1 MRLLIISLILAV
13 TAGAQTPP
21 KMITF
26 NQADKEHCKVVQANG
41 KAYLEST
48 YEGTSVAITMPVNR
62 GNGEFAVF
70 VAIYRADRGSIEVN
84 PKDIYGV
91 FSDAAH
97 SRFGFYDASGETH
110 GPSAEGSLS
119 ANQQHIDPG
128 SLRPGAQLGGG
139 SSASGPMPSGDASG
153 GQPAARSAAPTYL
166 RETKLKQG
174 EKVAG
179 WVALR
184 PAKDTTV
191 EVKPGDMLDE
201 VNIPVNGVVFRF

>member
-1 MRLLIISLILAV
+1 MRLLIVSLILVA
-13 TAGAQTPP
+13 TGAAQTPP

-26 NQADKEHCKVVQANG
+26 NPADKEHCKVVQANG

-97 SRFGFYDASGETH
+97 SRFGFYDEGGETH
-110 GPSAEGSLS
+110 GLSAESNLS
-119 ANQQHIDPG
+119 ATQEHIDPG

-139 SSASGPMPSGDASG
+139 SSASGPMPSGEG
-153 GQPAARSAAPTYL
+153 GPPAAGSAAPTYL
-166 RETKLKQG
+166 RESKLKQG

-184 PAKDTTV
+184 PAKETTV
-191 EVKPGDMLDE
+191 EVKPSDMLDE